1 MSGSGPTVPAAGD
14 AAHPALLDR
23 LASAL
28 PRNALLVGDAIDS
41 RYQEDRRGRY
51 SARPRFIARPGT
63 TAEVAACLAACDAF
77 GQTVVVHGGRT
88 GLSGGHRIADGE
100 GVLSTE
106 RMTALGAVEP
116 LTRTILASAGT
127 PLQMVQEAA
136 EAAGYQFGVDIGARG
151 TATVGGNVATNAGGI
166 RVLRYGM
173 FRAQVAGLE
182 TVLADGTV
190 LSALRGLD
198 KDNAGYDLN
207 QLFIGSEG
215 TLGVVTRALLRLHP
229 KPLEEANALV
239 AVGSVGAALAL
250 LERLR
255 NAVGSGLSAFE
266 IMLPQAYEGV
276 TGFLGMPLPLS
287 ARSPIYVLAEIQAFR
302 DDQTIE
308 RFSESLMEALGEGE
322 AQDAVVSQS
331 PREFQSLWTMRD
343 SFADYVRTL
352 DHVMGG
358 DLSVPIHR
366 IEAFLAASQEA
377 VRRIDPATEFIVF
390 GHLGDGNLHYVIHT
404 PNAREAMDAVYRL
417 VAESGGSIA
426 AEHGIGIDKKSWLH
440 LSRSAAEIE
449 TMRRLKAALDP
460 NAILNRGRIFDAA

>member
-1 MSGSGPTVPAAGD
+1 MSGSGPTAIHTSDGV
-14 AAHPALLDR
+14 HPALLDR
-23 LASAL
+23 LASVL
-28 PRNALLVGDAIDS
+28 PRNALLVGEAIDP

-77 GQTVVVHGGRT
+77 GQPLVVHGGRT

-207 QLFIGSEG
+207 QIFVGSEG
-215 TLGVVTRALLRLHP
+215 TLGVVTRALLRLQP
-229 KPLEEANALV
+229 KPLDEANAFIAVSSV
-239 AVGSVGAALAL
+239 AAALEL

-255 NAVGSGLSAFE
+255 RAVGSGLSAFE
-266 IMLPQAYEGV
+266 FMLPETYEGV
-276 TGFLGMPLPLS
+276 TRFLGMPRPL
-287 ARSPIYVLAEIQAFR
+287 ATPSPFYVLAEVQSFWNDQAV
-302 DDQTIE
+302 E
-308 RFSESLMEALGEGE
+308 RFSGLLMKALEDGV
-322 AQDAVVSQS
+322 ASDAVVSQS
-331 PREFQSLWTMRD
+331 PREFQALWTMRD
-343 SFADYVRTL
+343 SCADYVRTL
-352 DHVMGG
+352 DHIMGG
-358 DLSVPIHR
+358 DLSVPVHR
-366 IEAFLAASQEA
+366 IEAFLSASQAA
-377 VRRIDPATEFIVF
+377 VRRVDPESGFLVF
-390 GHLGDGNLHYVIHT
+390 GHLGDGNLHYVIRT
-404 PNAREAMDAVYRL
+404 PKAHEAMDAVYGL

-426 AEHGIGIDKKSWLH
+426 AEHGIGIDKKPWLH
-440 LSRSAAEIE
+440 LSRSAAEIA
-449 TMRRLKAALDP
+449 TMRRLKVALDP
-460 NAILNRGRIFDAA
+460 KAILNRGRIFDAV

>member
-1 MSGSGPTVPAAGD
+1 MLGPGSNAPDAGD
-14 AAHPALLDR
+14 AADPALLER

-28 PRNALLVGDAIDS
+28 PRNALLVGDAIDP

-63 TAEVAACLAACDAF
+63 TAEVAACLAACNAF
-77 GQTVVVHGGRT
+77 GQTLVVHGGRT

-100 GVLSTE
+100 AVLSTE
-106 RMTALGAVEP
+106 RLTLLGDVQP
-116 LTRTILASAGT
+116 LTRTVLASAGT
-127 PLQMVQEAA
+127 PLQAVQEAA
-136 EAAGYQFGVDIGARG
+136 AAAGYQFGVDIGARG

-229 KPLEEANALV
+229 KPLDEANAFV
-239 AVGSVGAALAL
+239 ALSSVGAALAL

-255 NAVGSGLSAFE
+255 ADVGSGLSAFE

-276 TGFLGMPLPLS
+276 TGFLGMPLPLA
-287 ARSPIYVLAEIQAFR
+287 ARAPFYVLAEVQAFR

-308 RFSESLMEALGEGE
+308 RFSQSLMEALDEGK

-331 PREFQSLWTMRD
+331 SREFQALWTMRD
-343 SFADYVRTL
+343 SCADYVRTR
-352 DHVMGG
+352 DHIMGG
-358 DLSVPIHR
+358 DLSVPIHHV
-366 IEAFLAASQEA
+366 EAVLAASQAA
-377 VRRIDPATEFIVF
+377 VRRIDPDTEFIVF
-390 GHLGDGNLHYVIHT
+390 GHLGDGNLHYVIRT
-404 PNAREAMDAVYRL
+404 PKAREAMVAVYAL

-426 AEHGIGIDKKSWLH
+426 AEHGIGIDKKPWLH
-440 LSRSAAEIE
+440 LSRSAAEIN

-460 NAILNRGRIFDAA
+460 NAILNRGRIFDTA